1 MDPQSTDP
9 TSPPSP
15 TPPPTPDDTAPPADM
30 SSPGAP
36 PEPAAEGAMPP
47 PPPPMAEAPAAP
59 PVVASPVADAPVAP
73 PPAPAPPP
81 FAPPPPAAAPP
92 TGQGWTGPVEPQG
105 PAPGFRFAS
114 HGARLVAYIVDIV
127 IVSILVTIV
136 AIVLA
141 IPLGIGVASGSAGL
155 AGFSGLLLFVAIFG
169 VSIGYFPWFWMRTGQ
184 TPGMRLFRLR
194 VVRDRDGGPVSGG
207 QAVLR
212 LIGYWISGAVFYLG
226 YVWIL
231 IDSRR
236 RGWHDLIAGTIVVET
251 DQ

>member
-59 PVVASPVADAPVAP
+59 PVVASPVADAPI
-73 PPAPAPPP
+73 APAPPP

-127 IVSILVTIV
+127 IVSILVTII